1 MKIDSQLQADVL
13 SELKWW
19 PSIDAAHI
27 GVTAQDGV
35 VTLTGQVANYSQKLA
50 AEDSAKSV
58 YGVKGIANDIQV
70 VLPQS
75 NTRTDQDIAQA
86 VLDALK
92 WDYEVPADK
101 ITVTVKQGWVT
112 LEGSVDW
119 QYQKDAAARA
129 VRYLNGVSSL
139 TNTII
144 VKPKAKWIDVKN
156 EIEDAL
162 RRNADLEARRIEVTT
177 DEGRVTLYGSVSSW
191 SARSQAVDAAWSAP
205 GVLSVKDEL
214 TVVP

>member
-1 MKIDSQLQADVL
+1 
-13 SELKWW
+13 LKWW

-35 VTLTGQVANYSQKLA
+35 VSLTGQVANYSEKLA
-50 AEDSAKSV
+50 AEDSTKTV

-70 VLPQS
+70 VVAPS
-75 NTRTDQDIAQA
+75 NKPTDQDIAQA

-119 QYQKDAAARA
+119 QYEKDAAARA

-139 TNTII
+139 SNLIN
-144 VKPKAKWIDVKN
+144 VKPKAKWVDVKN
-156 EIEDAL
+156 EIVDAF
-162 RRNADLEARRIEVTT
+162 RRKADLDARRIDVLT
-177 DEGRVTLYGSVSSW
+177 DAGKVTLYGSVSSW
-191 SARSQAVDAAWSAP
+191 SERDQAVDAAWAAP
-205 GVLSVKDEL
+205 GVTSVKDGL